1 MEPEDLKI
9 CPYVPNHRMP
19 ASRLQYHL
27 ASCKKKNP
35 KIAKKMA
42 NCKYNACHVVPIE
55 RLKEHEAS
63 CTDRTAVD
71 DEPFNLPKFISPS
84 LELNE
89 KPSNAAH
96 QILDPDIW
104 NENNMY
110 HSPSFVL
117 QTFTPKTLVCESDSR
132 DLKKEPMDDNH
143 PNNCKSWRKVLRQW
157 LSALGL

>member
-1 MEPEDLKI
+1 MEPEDLKT

-55 RLKEHEAS
+55 RLKEHEAN
-63 CTDRTAVD
+63 CTERTAVD
-71 DEPFNLPKFISPS
+71 DEPFNLPKVTFPS
-84 LELNE
+84 LEPNE

-96 QILDPDIW
+96 QIPDTDIW
-104 NENNMY
+104 NEDNMH

-117 QTFTPKTLVCESDSR
+117 QTFTPKMLVCESDPR
-132 DLKKEPMDDNH
+132 DLKKEVTDNND
-143 PNNCKSWRKVLRQW
+143 PNNYKSWRKGQKN
-157 LSALGL
+157 